1 LSARVATVIDQSRGL
16 MPRAFDRAGTASAD
30 SASRAQLSL
39 LQAKAAGRD
48 ASGIVQLALKESFPG
63 RTAIISSFGSESVV
77 LLHLVAQIDP
87 TTPILFL
94 NTGKLFGETL
104 RYRDRLQDEL
114 GLTDVRSIGPHPA
127 DRASLDS
134 DGTLW
139 SRDTDACCDFRK
151 VVPIKHA
158 LVGFDAQI
166 TGRKRFQTKERA
178 GMQAVEFFEGRFRF
192 NPLAEWTLQ
201 DLDDYT
207 LAHKL
212 PRHPLVDDGYPSIG
226 CMPCTRRV
234 AAGGGYR
241 DGRWAGLDKDECGI
255 HDGVDGEG
263 I

>member
-1 LSARVATVIDQSRGL
+1 MSNPVTIINRERGL
-16 MPRAFDRAGTASAD
+16 MPRAFDRSATDNLDASTRAKL
-30 SASRAQLSL
+30 AQLRR
-39 LQAKAAGRD
+39 QAEGRG
-48 ASGIVQLALKESFPG
+48 AHGILELALKEAYPG
-63 RTAIISSFGSESVV
+63 RAAIVSSFGSESVV
-77 LLHLVAQIDP
+77 LLHLVAQVDP
-87 TTPILFL
+87 ATPILFL

-114 GLTDVRSIGPHPA
+114 GLMDIRSIGPSPV
-127 DRASLDS
+127 DRTKLDP

-151 VVPIKHA
+151 VVPIKRA
-158 LVGFDAQI
+158 LEGFDAQV
-166 TGRKRFQTKERA
+166 TGRKRFQTKDRL
-178 GMQAVEFFEGRFRF
+178 GMQTVEHFEGRFRF
-192 NPLAEWTLQ
+192 NPLADWSLQ
-201 DLDDYT
+201 DLESY
-207 LAHKL
+207 ASEHNL

-255 HDGVDGEG
+255 HGVDGEG

>member
-1 LSARVATVIDQSRGL
+1 LSSPVTVIDRGRGL
-16 MPRAFDRAGTASAD
+16 MPRAFDRRATNEPDA
-30 SASRAQLSL
+30 ASRAL
-39 LQAKAAGRD
+39 LTKLRSQAEGRSPQGIIELALRD
-48 ASGIVQLALKESFPG
+48 AFPG
-63 RTAIISSFGSESVV
+63 RSAVVSSFGSESVV
-77 LLHLVAQIDP
+77 LLHLVAQVDP
-87 TTPILFL
+87 ATPILFL

-114 GLTDVRSIGPHPA
+114 GLMDIRSIGPDPGDRSRLDPA
-127 DRASLDS
+127 
-134 DGTLW
+134 GTLW

-151 VVPIKHA
+151 VVPIKRA
-158 LVGFDAQI
+158 LEGFDAQI
-166 TGRKRFQTKERA
+166 TGRKRFQTKDRVN
-178 GMQAVEFFEGRFRF
+178 MQLVEHFEGRFRF

-201 DLDDYT
+201 DLENYATSHD
-207 LAHKL
+207 L

-255 HDGVDGEG
+255 HGVDGEG